1 MCVYYIHTQLHS
13 PTQVTKHEPQVFT
26 PVDKLVQLEARLTG
40 MEERGQIA
48 DKQRL
53 ENDFVGSLEECP
65 PGRAWVA
72 Q

>member
-1 MCVYYIHTQLHS
+1 M
-13 PTQVTKHEPQVFT
+13 
-26 PVDKLVQLEARLTG
+26 DKLVQLEARLTG

-53 ENDFVGSLEECP
+53 ENDFVGALEECP